1 MTYQFDTEFA
11 QRYGLQEAIF
21 CQSLLYWI
29 IKNAANE
36 RHWHTAEVT
45 LPDGETATVEGYW
58 MYNSAKAF
66 TRLFPFWTAR
76 QIETIVKKCREKGLI
91 YTANFAEK
99 PTDRTTWYA
108 LTENVKCIYA
118 KCEMDSTECVN
129 PFTILRKC
137 LKGTVKNTVENQE
150 GAQSPL
156 PDHEEEM
163 ADGRDPSLTLRMTG
177 EEMADGR
184 DPRVPRGVSLALGM
198 TGEEREC
205 CSTDG
210 VLACPEGAK
219 SRPLPAAGGG
229 SGFAE
234 EEQSGRKPA
243 GATRRDDSDEWASR
257 CAPQDDMGAQD
268 DRGKK
273 KSGGRKETPKAVIE
287 RLAQYVNTF
296 GALDAAQLGGALF
309 DFAENRRALGSPI
322 RTERA
327 AELLIRKLDRLS
339 GGDTEKKIALL
350 EEATLNG
357 WKSVYPLHER
367 AAGPAARSDEAME
380 EWT

>member
-45 LPDGETATVEGYW
+45 LPGGDTVTVEGYW

-129 PFTILRKC
+129 AFTKIVKC
-137 LKGTVKNTVENQE
+137 LNEQVKNTVKNTNT
-150 GAQSPL
+150 GAGACEA
-156 PDHEEEM
+156 PDEAEEDVGT
-163 ADGRDPSLTLRMTG
+163 ADGRDCR
-177 EEMADGR
+177 
-184 DPRVPRGVSLALGM
+184 
-198 TGEEREC
+198 
-205 CSTDG
+205 STDG
-210 VLACPEGAK
+210 VL
-219 SRPLPAAGGG
+219 R
-229 SGFAE
+229 
-234 EEQSGRKPA
+234 
-243 GATRRDDSDEWASR
+243 R

-287 RLAQYVNTF
+287 RLAKYVNTF

-327 AELLIRKLDRLS
+327 ADLLLRKLDRLS
-339 GGDTEKKIALL
+339 GGELEKKVALL
-350 EEATLNG
+350 EEATLRG
-357 WKSVYPLHER
+357 WKSVYPLRGEAER
-367 AAGPAARSDEAME
+367 REEPDE

>member
-45 LPDGETATVEGYW
+45 LPGGEMVTVEGYW

-129 PFTILRKC
+129 AFTKIVKC
-137 LKGTVKNTVENQE
+137 LNEQVKNTVKNTNT
-150 GAQSPL
+150 GAGACEAP
-156 PDHEEEM
+156 EEAEEDVGT
-163 ADGRDPSLTLRMTG
+163 ADGRDPSAGGIRMT
-177 EEMADGR
+177 ESEAGR
-184 DPRVPRGVSLALGM
+184 
-198 TGEEREC
+198 TE
-205 CSTDG
+205 
-210 VLACPEGAK
+210 
-219 SRPLPAAGGG
+219 
-229 SGFAE
+229 
-234 EEQSGRKPA
+234 
-243 GATRRDDSDEWASR
+243 
-257 CAPQDDMGAQD
+257 
-268 DRGKK
+268 KK
-273 KSGGRKETPKAVIE
+273 RGGRKETPKAVIE
-287 RLAQYVNTF
+287 RLARYVNTF

-327 AELLIRKLDRLS
+327 ADLLLRKLDRLS
-339 GGDTEKKIALL
+339 GGELEKKVALL
-350 EEATLNG
+350 EEATLRG
-357 WKSVYPLHER
+357 WKSVYPLRGEAER
-367 AAGPAARSDEAME
+367 REEPDE